1 MKRPSKAVIARENIS
16 RLASIGIGSM
26 EVETLRVAREAALRG
41 LRKARREYREDW
53 DGADIDD
60 HECVRGP
67 RADYDRLAAGHK
79 NAHARYQREVK
90 RYRDWLAELN
100 GGAA

>member
-1 MKRPSKAVIARENIS
+1 MKKPSKAAIARENVS
-16 RLASIGIGSM
+16 RLALIGIGSM
-26 EVETLRVAREAALRG
+26 EVETLRAAREAALRD

-67 RADYDRLAAGHK
+67 RADYDRLASGYK
-79 NAHARYQREVK
+79 NAHARYQREVR
-90 RYRDWLAELN
+90 RYREWLAEAN